1 MSKQRAALRA
11 QQEAKRQRA
20 KRERAA
26 NGGGPQQPRAR
37 TRPPRGRPG
46 QPTGTL
52 ARRSRRRTSAA
63 VVLALLAQVAAWFLW
78 QNWAANLAVFI
89 LTVLLATVV
98 LGLLRRRR

>member
-1 MSKQRAALRA
+1 MSKQRATLRA

-26 NGGGPQQPRAR
+26 QGGGPQR

-46 QPTGTL
+46 QPTGAR

-63 VVLALLAQVAAWFLW
+63 VALLLLAQLAAWFLW

-89 LTVLLATVV
+89 VTGFLATIV
-98 LGLLRRRR
+98 LGLLRRHR